1 MTMKA
6 PIVGETE
13 IRATVLE
20 LLTQVA
26 PETDPSAIDADASIQ
41 EQLDIDSI
49 DFLNFIMSVHEKT
62 GIEIPERDYTKVATL
77 NDCVRYLA
85 TKAS

>member
-1 MTMKA
+1 MKA
-6 PIVGETE
+6 PIVSETE
-13 IRATVLE
+13 IRSTVLE
-20 LLTQVA
+20 LLAQVA
-26 PETDPSAIDADASIQ
+26 PETDPSAIDADAGIQ
-41 EQLDIDSI
+41 DQLDIDSI

-85 TKAS
+85 AKAS